1 NKVFNTIVLLSN
13 RQLNEFQ
20 KYFKSIKI
28 IPNFVNMPLK
38 VADCSQK
45 IVLSIGRLS
54 EEKGFF
60 RLVDIWEIVQKKM
73 NDKDWKLY
81 IVGEG
86 DLKKEL
92 ETKIKD
98 KNLEES
104 IKILPFTQNIDKH
117 YLNASIY
124 SICSYSEGFGMT
136 LAESASFGLPSIA
149 FDVKVGPSDIIE
161 NNKSGFLVK
170 DGDLY
175 EFADKLVFLM
185 ENDNIRKEMGR
196 NARGFIDK
204 KFSKEVVINRWL
216 SL

>member
-1 NKVFNTIVLLSN
+1 MLSN
-13 RQLNEFQ
+13 KQLNEFQ
-20 KYFKSIKI
+20 KYFKNIKI

-38 VADCSQK
+38 VADCNQK

-54 EEKGFF
+54 KEKGFL

-81 IVGEG
+81 VIGEG

-98 KNLEES
+98 KNLENS
-104 IKILPFTQNIDKH
+104 IKFLPFTQNINKH

-124 SICSYSEGFGMT
+124 AMCSYSEGMPMV
-136 LAESASFGLPSIA
+136 LLESSSFGLPNVA
-149 FDVKVGPSDIIE
+149 FDVKTGPSDIIE

-185 ENDNIRKEMGR
+185 ENDNTRKE
-196 NARGFIDK
+196 
-204 KFSKEVVINRWL
+204 
-216 SL
+216 